1 MWDATKKY
9 FLALAQPQRGEHPSL
24 LAYLCSFLETQLTSS
39 PFSFGVFPEFLNLP
53 PFLSFDLSW
62 SVSLELQKGNGIS
75 QTRLYF
81 SWDPCYFEYIL
92 ATKVI

>member
-1 MWDATKKY
+1 MKIRFLMWDATKKY

-53 PFLSFDLSW
+53 PFFPLTSLGLYLLSCRKEMGFHRPDF
-62 SVSLELQKGNGIS
+62 IS
-75 QTRLYF
+75 AGTLV
-81 SWDPCYFEYIL
+81 IL
-92 ATKVI
+92 NIF